1 MTMLN
6 LLLIIMLDSQA
17 PHQSNFDE
25 VLPYLLILLSMVL
38 SFYFLMVR
46 PEKRRYAEVQRL
58 AKKLNIG
65 EQVVTF
71 GGIKGEICEIKE
83 DWLVLK
89 LDEKGSTMEVM
100 TDYISPDLS
109 KPFLS
114 VTEEKYPGLRP

>member
-1 MTMLN
+1 MLN
-6 LLLIIMLDSQA
+6 LLLIIMLDSQS
-17 PHQSNFDE
+17 PQQSNFEE
-25 VLPYLLILLSMVL
+25 VLPYFLILVSMVL

-114 VTEEKYPGLRP
+114 VTEEKYPGLGI